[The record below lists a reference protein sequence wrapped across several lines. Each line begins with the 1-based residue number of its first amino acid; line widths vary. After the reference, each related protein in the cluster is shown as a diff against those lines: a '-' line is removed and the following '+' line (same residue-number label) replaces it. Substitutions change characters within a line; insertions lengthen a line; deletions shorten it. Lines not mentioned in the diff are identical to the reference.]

1 MDRDVIRR
9 GAVGKARNELRGL
22 GTSFRDDRG
31 ASVYTLPPYERYTAG
46 MDRDRYQREASRLTA
61 ILRAELQ
68 NKGVSIRSLEQK
80 MGVGNSVY
88 QKLLGGKITVT
99 LAHLLQIADALDL
112 DWQELFRR
120 AYFPASEAAGAAAPP
135 AAEEFDQKVM
145 DVLRRHG
152 LIGIRSTE

>member
-1 MDRDVIRR
+1 
-9 GAVGKARNELRGL
+9 
-22 GTSFRDDRG
+22 
-31 ASVYTLPPYERYTAG
+31 

-112 DWQELFRR
+112 DWRELFRR
-120 AYFPASEAAGAAAPP
+120 AYFPASEAAAATPAP
-135 AAEEFDQKVM
+135 AAEDFDQKVM

-152 LIGIRSTE
+152 LIGIRPTE

>member
-1 MDRDVIRR
+1 
-9 GAVGKARNELRGL
+9 
-22 GTSFRDDRG
+22 
-31 ASVYTLPPYERYTAG
+31 

-61 ILRAELQ
+61 ILRTELQ

-99 LAHLLQIADALDL
+99 LAHLLQIADALEL

-120 AYFPASEAAGAAAPP
+120 AYFPVSEASEAAAPFP
-135 AAEEFDQKVM
+135 EDFDHKVM

-152 LIGIRSTE
+152 LLGVQPTE

>member
-1 MDRDVIRR
+1 
-9 GAVGKARNELRGL
+9 
-22 GTSFRDDRG
+22 
-31 ASVYTLPPYERYTAG
+31 

-99 LAHLLQIADALDL
+99 LAHLLQIADALEL

-120 AYFPASEAAGAAAPP
+120 AYFPVSEASEATPAPAP
-135 AAEEFDQKVM
+135 EDFDQKVM

-152 LIGIRSTE
+152 LLGIQPTE